1 MKTLIVYY
9 SMSGNCEHVADI
21 LAEKLGADTL
31 RVEPEKA
38 FPDSGLKKFLYG
50 GKSAMMGEM
59 PPLVPYETDLAAYDR
74 VIIGFPVWA
83 SRPAPPMRTFI
94 RDNLDALKSKR
105 LAVFACQSGNGA
117 KKAIAKLEAQLNIE
131 AFDAELILIDP
142 KARPNG
148 ANDTLIEGFCRL
160 LEATESNDEANG

>member
-9 SMSGNCEHVADI
+9 SMSGNCEHVAGV

-31 RVEPEKA
+31 HIESEKA
-38 FPDSGLKKFLYG
+38 FPDSGFKKFFYG
-50 GKSAMMGEM
+50 GKSAVMGEM
-59 PPLVPYETDLAAYDR
+59 PPLLPYDTDLSAYDR

-83 SRPAPPMRTFI
+83 SRPAPPLRTFI
-94 RDNLDALKSKR
+94 RDNLDALKTKR

-117 KKAIAKLEAQLNIE
+117 KKAIAKLEAQLDIE

-160 LEATESNDEANG
+160 LEADRTGET

>member
-9 SMSGNCEHVADI
+9 SMSGNCEYVAGV
-21 LAEKLGADTL
+21 LAEKLGAVIL
-31 RVEPEKA
+31 RIEPEKA
-38 FPDSGLKKFLYG
+38 FPDSGFKKFFYG
-50 GKSAMMGEM
+50 GKSAVMGEM
-59 PPLVPYETDLAAYDR
+59 PPLLPYDTELSAYDR
-74 VIIGFPVWA
+74 VIVGFPVWA
-83 SRPAPPMRTFI
+83 SRPAPPVRTFI
-94 RDNLDALKSKR
+94 RDNLDALKTKR
-105 LAVFACQSGNGA
+105 LAVYACQSGNGA